1 MNKLQEKKFK
11 AGYGFLIK
19 NIKKLKFIYLIK
31 KDEVD
36 YINFFNESVANCKTK
51 QEAQDFINEQYE
63 IILEEV
69 NAAKQHFEKDED
81 EDGTSDY

>member
-11 AGYGFLIK
+11 AGYGFLVK

-69 NAAKQHFEKDED
+69 NAAKQHFKKDE
-81 EDGTSDY
+81 EDKQ

>member
-11 AGYGFLIK
+11 AGYGFLVK

-36 YINFFNESVANCKTK
+36 FINFFNESVANCKTK

-69 NAAKQHFEKDED
+69 NAAKQHFEKDEED
-81 EDGTSDY
+81 EQ